1 MRWRSRIS
9 TRKSGRSS
17 RPRRGSTGDCC
28 SACRIL
34 SSDTGSF
41 DVWSSEVPASLAG
54 DAAFAA
60 GARRRPQ
67 AFGQY
72 FSEDGGSCAL
82 GAAYEG
88 AYVLPRDQNP
98 SIRPRLDRL
107 FDCLENV
114 RRRCP
119 EGCNKRLPLNAIIL
133 HLNDDHHWTREK
145 IVEWLKKD

>member
-1 MRWRSRIS
+1 MHQV
-9 TRKSGRSS
+9 
-17 RPRRGSTGDCC
+17 PREDQ
-28 SACRIL
+28 L
-34 SSDTGSF
+34 
-41 DVWSSEVPASLAG
+41 ELA
-54 DAAFAA
+54 DAIAA

-145 IVEWLKKD
+145 IVESLKKD